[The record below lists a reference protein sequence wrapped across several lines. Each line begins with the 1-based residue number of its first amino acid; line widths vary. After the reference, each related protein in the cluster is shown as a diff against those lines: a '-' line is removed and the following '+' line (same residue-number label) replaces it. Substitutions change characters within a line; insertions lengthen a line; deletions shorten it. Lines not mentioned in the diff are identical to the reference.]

1 MKFTKDWLDVHLK
14 TNKSES
20 QIIQKLN
27 SIGLEVEKVEPV
39 KNELSDF
46 IVAKI
51 IKANKHPNADRLKL
65 CDVDIG
71 KKDTLKVVCGAP
83 NARDGLLT
91 IYAPPG
97 SVIPK
102 NGMKLEVSK
111 IRGET
116 SYGMLCSESEL
127 KLSNESEGIID
138 LNDKY
143 KTKIGKS
150 FFGEK
155 KGKNVIEL
163 SITPNRPDCLGVRGI
178 ARDLSASNFGKLK
191 EPRKSKVKKNI
202 KHNLKIKIEKNKNQA
217 CSIFGS
223 CIIKNIK
230 NTESPG
236 WLKNRI
242 LALGLRPISAVVDIT
257 NYVMFDL
264 NRPLHAYDLDKIKN
278 KITVRNSKKG
288 ESFKAL
294 DNKNYTLDKDMC
306 VIADD
311 EGVLGLGGII
321 GGERS
326 GTEIHTKNI
335 LLESAYFDP
344 TLIRK
349 TAKKLDLNSD
359 AKFRFERGVDPQ
371 SVTAGLD
378 SAVELIL
385 EICGGEVSKLD
396 VQQTKKFKDL
406 EIKFDPKMVSKTVG
420 TNINTNEIKK
430 ILSNLGFTVKT
441 KGKFLNVKVPS
452 WRPDIFGEI
461 DLVEEVIRIIGFE
474 KIKSIEPE
482 KKRTKPTLNFFQKH
496 FHLAQRSVASKGYLE
511 TITWSFTDEKINN
524 KFKEKLESVKIV
536 NPISSDLN
544 VLRNSLYP
552 NLIFYLEKNLNR
564 GFGDQALFEIGPTFT
579 GKKPGQQITVVCG
592 IKKQSIDEDRDAMIF
607 TIGDNDT
614 FALWYA
620 QEIEEFRTDVR
631 TINTSL
637 LATDW
642 YIDQMKRRAYES
654 SPIPSQMEHAQY
666 AFGVRDYIRY
676 ENLLDSIRWDINDF
690 VDWVASDNPRTK
702 YRNLIT
708 QSGGDTSDYPENA
721 LETVFYP
728 TNKIRLPVN
737 KENVIK
743 SGLVKEK
750 DSDLIVDYIDID
762 LPESIIT
769 KNQIMM
775 LDILANNDWERP
787 IYFTGGSYEESE
799 YIWMKDYL
807 QLDGLVYKLVPI
819 KTSIENNPYEMGR
832 IDSDLMYD
840 IVKKWS
846 WGNSESDEI
855 YHDPETRKNSISFRG
870 NLSRLSEELISE
882 GEYEKAEEILD
893 LAFSKMPIDYYGY
906 YSLWT
911 PLVKS
916 YYDIGKSEKV
926 REIVQKL
933 SFKYSDRLSY
943 FSSLEIFNQYDVG
956 EEIISD
962 IERFRNLIETIQES
976 GEREILADQ
985 IKSFISSSEQF
996 NYIYGEYDYYISLSN
1011 FLVSLLELN
1020 ELEYS
1025 MSVIDKIEEQLIRR
1039 VSVFS
1044 NIDEEEQVYY
1054 IEGITSD
1061 INQYSRLIN
1070 QIEVYDNDAYNKYDK
1085 NLKDMLARMIE

>member
-127 KLSNESEGIID
+127 KLSNESKGIID

-150 FFGEK
+150 YFDVK

-163 SITPNRPDCLGVRGI
+163 SITPNRSDCLGVRGI

-191 EPRKSKVKKNI
+191 EQRKSKIKKNI
-202 KHNLKIKIEKNKNQA
+202 KHYLKIKIEKNKNQA

-335 LLESAYFDP
+335 LLESAYFNP

-371 SVTAGLD
+371 SVTVGLE

-385 EICGGEVSKLD
+385 EICGGEVSKFD

-406 EIKFDPKMVSKTVG
+406 EIKFDPKMVTKTVG

-430 ILSNLGFTVKT
+430 ILSNLGFTIKS

-524 KFKEKLESVKIV
+524 KFREKLESVKIV

-579 GKKPGQQITVVCG
+579 GKKPLN
-592 IKKQSIDEDRDAMIF
+592 
-607 TIGDNDT
+607 IG
-614 FALWYA
+614 
-620 QEIEEFRTDVR
+620 V
-631 TINTSL
+631 
-637 LATDW
+637 
-642 YIDQMKRRAYES
+642 
-654 SPIPSQMEHAQY
+654 
-666 AFGVRDYIRY
+666 
-676 ENLLDSIRWDINDF
+676 
-690 VDWVASDNPRTK
+690 
-702 YRNLIT
+702 
-708 QSGGDTSDYPENA
+708 
-721 LETVFYP
+721 
-728 TNKIRLPVN
+728 
-737 KENVIK
+737 
-743 SGLVKEK
+743 
-750 DSDLIVDYIDID
+750 
-762 LPESIIT
+762 
-769 KNQIMM
+769 
-775 LDILANNDWERP
+775 
-787 IYFTGGSYEESE
+787 
-799 YIWMKDYL
+799 
-807 QLDGLVYKLVPI
+807 
-819 KTSIENNPYEMGR
+819 
-832 IDSDLMYD
+832 
-840 IVKKWS
+840 
-846 WGNSESDEI
+846 
-855 YHDPETRKNSISFRG
+855 
-870 NLSRLSEELISE
+870 
-882 GEYEKAEEILD
+882 
-893 LAFSKMPIDYYGY
+893 
-906 YSLWT
+906 
-911 PLVKS
+911 
-916 YYDIGKSEKV
+916 
-926 REIVQKL
+926 
-933 SFKYSDRLSY
+933 
-943 FSSLEIFNQYDVG
+943 
-956 EEIISD
+956 
-962 IERFRNLIETIQES
+962 
-976 GEREILADQ
+976 
-985 IKSFISSSEQF
+985 
-996 NYIYGEYDYYISLSN
+996 
-1011 FLVSLLELN
+1011 
-1020 ELEYS
+1020 
-1025 MSVIDKIEEQLIRR
+1025 
-1039 VSVFS
+1039 
-1044 NIDEEEQVYY
+1044 
-1054 IEGITSD
+1054 
-1061 INQYSRLIN
+1061 
-1070 QIEVYDNDAYNKYDK
+1070 
-1085 NLKDMLARMIE
+1085 

>member
-191 EPRKSKVKKNI
+191 EPRKTKVKKNI

-326 GTEIHTKNI
+326 GTEINTKNI
-335 LLESAYFDP
+335 LLEAAYFDP

-378 SAVELIL
+378 SAVELIV

-406 EIKFDPKMVSKTVG
+406 EIKFDPKMVTKTVG

-564 GFGDQALFEIGPTFT
+564 GFGDQALFEIGPIFK

-592 IKKQSIDEDRDAMIF
+592 IKKQFIDEDNNLKKNDLVDVFHIKKDLVQSLTELEIRKEDFRVEENTPSYYHPGISGSIVSKDGNLVLGYFGALHPKIISNTFGFEIF
-607 TIGDNDT
+607 
-614 FALWYA
+614 L
-620 QEIEEFRTDVR
+620 
-631 TINTSL
+631 
-637 LATDW
+637 
-642 YIDQMKRRAYES
+642 
-654 SPIPSQMEHAQY
+654 
-666 AFGVRDYIRY
+666 
-676 ENLLDSIRWDINDF
+676 ENLVEYKAKNKK
-690 VDWVASDNPRTK
+690 TK
-702 YRNLIT
+702 ESLT
-708 QSGGDTSDYPENA
+708 FSDYQKSDRDFA
-721 LETVFYP
+721 FL
-728 TNKIRLPVN
+728 VN
-737 KENVIK
+737 KDTRAQDLTEVI
-743 SGLVKEK
+743 
-750 DSDLIVDYIDID
+750 
-762 LPESIIT
+762 
-769 KNQIMM
+769 Q
-775 LDILANNDWERP
+775 
-787 IYFTGGSYEESE
+787 
-799 YIWMKDYL
+799 
-807 QLDGLVYKLVPI
+807 
-819 KTSIENNPYEMGR
+819 
-832 IDSDLMYD
+832 
-840 IVKKWS
+840 
-846 WGNSESDEI
+846 
-855 YHDPETRKNSISFRG
+855 
-870 NLSRLSEELISE
+870 
-882 GEYEKAEEILD
+882 
-893 LAFSKMPIDYYGY
+893 
-906 YSLWT
+906 
-911 PLVKS
+911 
-916 YYDIGKSEKV
+916 
-926 REIVQKL
+926 
-933 SFKYSDRLSY
+933 
-943 FSSLEIFNQYDVG
+943 
-956 EEIISD
+956 
-962 IERFRNLIETIQES
+962 
-976 GEREILADQ
+976 
-985 IKSFISSSEQF
+985 
-996 NYIYGEYDYYISLSN
+996 
-1011 FLVSLLELN
+1011 
-1020 ELEYS
+1020 
-1025 MSVIDKIEEQLIRR
+1025 
-1039 VSVFS
+1039 
-1044 NIDEEEQVYY
+1044 NI
-1054 IEGITSD
+1054 
-1061 INQYSRLIN
+1061 
-1070 QIEVYDNDAYNKYDK
+1070 DK
-1085 NLKDMLARMIE
+1085 NLIKEIKIFDVYEGENIPSDKKSIALKVTIQSDHKTLNESDLTNISKKIVSAVEEKTGAKLRS